1 MLLSKF
7 NNEVL
12 SKGPDA
18 VLPQN
23 LSHEWLSTLKNIA
36 EDFFDINFSLDECK
50 DPREIVDPI
59 LSACVYEILGYQHGD
74 TSSVSTQ
81 EILEKMAIYAVS
93 ISMEAANREADIGLE
108 PPNLD
113 NILSIDRIIAF
124 KKIDPDFIKL
134 LEQACV
140 IRDSS

>member
-1 MLLSKF
+1 MLPKF

-12 SKGPDA
+12 SKGSAA

-23 LSHEWLSTLKNIA
+23 LSREWLKTLQNIA
-36 EDFFDINFSLDECK
+36 EDFLDINFSLDECG
-50 DPREIVDPI
+50 DQQEVADPI
-59 LSACVYEILGYQHGD
+59 LSTCVYEILGYQHGD

-81 EILEKMAIYAVS
+81 EILEKMSIYAIS
-93 ISMEAANREADIGLE
+93 ISMETVNREADIGLD

-113 NILSIDRIIAF
+113 NILSMDRVIAF
-124 KKIDPDFIKL
+124 KEINPDFIKL

-140 IRDSS
+140 IRDSR

>member
-1 MLLSKF
+1 MLSKF

-23 LSHEWLSTLKNIA
+23 LSREWLNTLQNIA
-36 EDFFDINFSLDECK
+36 DDFLDVNFSIDECG
-50 DPREIVDPI
+50 DPQEVADPI
-59 LSACVYEILGYQHGD
+59 LSTCVYEILGYQHGD
-74 TSSVSTQ
+74 ASSVSTE

-93 ISMEAANREADIGLE
+93 ISMEAMNREADIGLD

-113 NILSIDRIIAF
+113 NILSIDRVIAF
-124 KKIDPDFIKL
+124 KEVNPDFVKL